1 MKNRYVLDTFSV
13 LAYIWGEPG
22 EEKVRELLLRSRDR
36 KVELFLSDI
45 NLAET
50 YYLIGKREGKE
61 EANRLIS
68 MIVRWPLYL
77 VEGDKKVALIAG
89 RVKADY
95 ALSFADA
102 FAVATALD
110 KRARVVTGDEKFRKV
125 EDMISVFWITR

>member
-68 MIVRWPLYL
+68 MIVRWPLCL

-110 KRARVVTGDEKFRKV
+110 KRARVVTGDEKFRRI

>member
-110 KRARVVTGDEKFRKV
+110 KRARVVTGDEKFRRI
-125 EDMISVFWITR
+125 EDMISVFWIN

>member
-110 KRARVVTGDEKFRKV
+110 KGARVVTGDEKFRRI

>member
-50 YYLIGKREGKE
+50 YYLIGKRGGKE

-77 VEGDKKVALIAG
+77 VEGNKKVALIAG

-110 KRARVVTGDEKFRKV
+110 KRARVVTGDEKFRKI